1 MWSSLISS
9 LIGPVLAPLIDRIPD
24 PNERARAKEATEAA
38 LVSAFT
44 QVSIQ
49 QGRVNE
55 AEARH
60 PSRFV
65 AGWRPAVGWV
75 CAAGLGYQFLIF
87 PLSEWA
93 LRLVAMATG
102 AEIPAPP
109 ALDVSVLVSLV
120 MAMLGLGT
128 QRTFEKVKG
137 VSRESN
143 PRKG

>member
-1 MWSSLISS
+1 MWSSLLQSI
-9 LIGPVLAPLIDRIPD
+9 IGPIVGPLVDRIPN
-24 PNERARAKEATEAA
+24 PNERARAKEEVESA

-49 QGRVNE
+49 QGKVNE

-75 CAAGLGYQFLIF
+75 CAAGLGYQFLAY
-87 PLSEWA
+87 PLSEWV

-102 AEIPAPP
+102 TEIPAPP
-109 ALDVSVLVSLV
+109 SLDVGVLVSLV

-128 QRTFEKVKG
+128 QRTLEKFRG
-137 VSRESN
+137 VARETN
-143 PRKG
+143 PN